1 MKKSYF
7 SEMTSFILSGLA
19 GILIWNLKW
28 YVGLPLGVFLFVLNS
43 IVVIS
48 NLKRETIEEYLE
60 FKQKLTGKEEKWINK
75 N

>member
-60 FKQKLTGKEEKWINK
+60 FKQKLTGKEED
-75 N
+75 